1 MHTVCHVYNIYAY
14 HMCTHMYVYIYEA
27 SYMCTVVCLMYVVLY
42 TRTHVVHC
50 MYASLDVQ
58 SSQRRRLSYN
68 FHCFCNL

>member
-42 TRTHVVHC
+42 TRTHVVHVC
-50 MYASLDVQ
+50 MHL
-58 SSQRRRLSYN
+58 
-68 FHCFCNL
+68 